1 MEAAKVPIS
10 TSIQFI
16 WGYISSEPD
25 EVQFTIIANLLM
37 RFLAEKVPPQ
47 EHAAALQA
55 ILDTLPVA
63 TLFNSEQV
71 GGMQ

>member
-1 MEAAKVPIS
+1 MLSAKVPIE

-37 RFLAEKVPPQ
+37 RFLAEKVPQ
-47 EHAAALQA
+47 RDHAAALQA
-55 ILDTLPVA
+55 ILDTLPIAALVN
-63 TLFNSEQV
+63 TDHV
-71 GGMQ
+71 GGVQ